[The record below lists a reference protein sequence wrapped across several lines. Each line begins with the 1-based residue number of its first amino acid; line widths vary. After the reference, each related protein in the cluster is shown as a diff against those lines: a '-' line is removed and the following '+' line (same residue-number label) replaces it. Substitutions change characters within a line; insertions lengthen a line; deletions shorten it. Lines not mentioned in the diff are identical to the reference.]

1 MDGIHDLGG
10 KHGFGPVDVNEPEE
24 QFHEPWEAR
33 VRSIVNAMSRAP
45 DWNLD
50 WFRHCRELIDPVDYL
65 SRPYFDQWAQTYSA
79 MLINSGWATLGEVV
93 SGRATSAPE
102 NAPTPMSAEAAKARK
117 FSANTFDAPV
127 DLPPAFDIGQA
138 VTAGTDVTTGH
149 TRLPAYVRG
158 RRGQVA
164 DYHGAHVLPDANA
177 LNVKRHEHLYTVEF
191 NATDLWPEAANSTD
205 TVSLNL
211 WESYLGPA

>member
-10 KHGFGPVDVNEPEE
+10 RHGFGKIDVNEPEE

-45 DWNLD
+45 DWSID

-65 SRPYFDQWAQTYSA
+65 SRPYFDQWAQTYCA
-79 MLINSGWATLGEVV
+79 MLINSGWATLEEVSTGKSDGSV
-93 SGRATSAPE
+93 PPLPPPISAKDVRAAIYSA
-102 NAPTPMSAEAAKARK
+102 K
-117 FSANTFDAPV
+117 TFDAV
-127 DLPPAFDIGQA
+127 IDAAPAFERGQHVRA
-138 VTAGTDVTTGH
+138 KTIVPTGH

-158 RRGQVA
+158 RQGKIA
-164 DYHGAHVLPDANA
+164 DHHGAHIFPDANA
-177 LNVKRHEHLYTVEF
+177 VNNKYHEHLYTVEF
-191 NATDLWPEAANSTD
+191 NVTELWPEATDSLD

-211 WESYLGPA
+211 WESYLELV